1 MQNNPEV
8 ASPDLLAA
16 SRESLVESHIV
27 HEFEPARVLDN
38 LAGCYGT
45 LIQGV
50 YREMLPLLKGRRII
64 DCGCGFGQFSH
75 VAINAGFEVTSIDID
90 DASLAI
96 AREVSRIPCRKE
108 SVYATSLP
116 DGSCDTAVCC
126 DSIQHFDINKFVPEL
141 KRLGVQ
147 RIVIYDSNISN
158 PMLTAYRLMAGHKE
172 SNDRTA
178 DAIVREFC
186 EHGYDVSALRY
197 ENVIALPISGGFQ
210 RPPVPLVHHFPSAIR
225 RVDALISRAAR
236 LLRLD
241 RRLTFRFLLV
251 LDRRETSVPRS
262 GSELARQP

>member
-50 YREMLPLLKGRRII
+50 YREMLPLLKGGRII

-96 AREVSRIPCRKE
+96 AREVSRIPCRRE
-108 SVYATSLP
+108 SIYATSLP

-126 DSIQHFDINKFVPEL
+126 DSIQHFDIREFRREL

-158 PMLTAYRLMAGHKE
+158 PLLALYRGIVGH
-172 SNDRTA
+172 
-178 DAIVREFC
+178 
-186 EHGYDVSALRY
+186 
-197 ENVIALPISGGFQ
+197 
-210 RPPVPLVHHFPSAIR
+210 
-225 RVDALISRAAR
+225 
-236 LLRLD
+236 
-241 RRLTFRFLLV
+241 
-251 LDRRETSVPRS
+251 RETTTAPPTRLFASFASMGMTSLRCATRMSSHCRSVAASNGDRCRS
-262 GSELARQP
+262 SIAFPVRSKGSTGASSKRYGCCDLIAF

>member
-50 YREMLPLLKGRRII
+50 YREMLPLLKGGRII

-96 AREVSRIPCRKE
+96 AREVSRIPCRRE
-108 SVYATSLP
+108 SIYATSLP

-126 DSIQHFDINKFVPEL
+126 DSIQHFDIREFRREL

-158 PMLTAYRLMAGHKE
+158 PLLALYRGIVGHRE

-178 DAIVREFC
+178 DAIVREFR
-186 EHGYDVSALRY
+186 EYGYDLVALRY
-197 ENVIALPISGGFQ
+197 QNVVSLPISGGFQ
-210 RPPVPLVHHFPSAIR
+210 RRPVPLLHRFPRAIQRIDR
-225 RVDALISRAAR
+225 RLEQAIR

-241 RRLTFRFLLV
+241 RFLTFRFLLV
-251 LDRRETSVPRS
+251 LDRRDSPKT
-262 GSELARQP
+262 AAAA

>member
-1 MQNNPEV
+1 MRNDPEAGSSDSLV
-8 ASPDLLAA
+8 A
-16 SRESLVESHIV
+16 SRESLVQAHVI
-27 HEFEPARVLDN
+27 HDFRPKTVLEN

-45 LIQGV
+45 LIRGV
-50 YREMLPLLKGRRII
+50 YREMLPLMKGRRII
-64 DCGCGFGQFSH
+64 DCGCGFGQFSR
-75 VAINAGFEVTSIDID
+75 VALDAGFEVTPIDID
-90 DASLAI
+90 DVSLTL
-96 AREVSRIPCRKE
+96 ARDIFSIPCRKE
-108 SVYATSLP
+108 SIYATSLP

-262 GSELARQP
+262 GSELVRQP